1 MPGVD
6 TFATATD
13 LATAYRRGTLDPRHV
28 VEAHLA
34 RIDALQPALNAFVL
48 VDGEG
53 ARAEA
58 AASAARLAAGEAR
71 SPLDGV
77 PVTVKDIVA
86 MRGFAVRSGSTTT
99 STEVCGDDSPAV
111 ARLRE
116 AGAVILGKTTTPEFG
131 WKGMTDS
138 ALTGVT
144 RSPWNPEHTPGGS
157 SGGAAASLAA
167 GIGTIAHANDGG
179 GSVRIPASY
188 CGLVGVKPTFGRVP
202 HHPLDSPFSLT
213 VATGPIARTVLDA
226 ATFLN
231 EICRPDA
238 RDPWAAPYDG
248 RDWRIGLDDGVRGLR
263 VAATTT
269 FGGAQVIDAEIEAA
283 WRASLDALADLGA
296 EVVEVGAVIAP
307 LRPRFEAHW
316 KAGFAHILRSIPKER
331 WGECDPGFVALARE
345 GLDVSMTAFGE
356 AMAARASLIAELAA
370 FHETY
375 DVLVMPTMPTLAPR
389 TDTTYHSAAF
399 DRWDHAVPFT
409 VPFNLTGQ
417 PAASMPVAVSA
428 SGLPIGL
435 QLVAARWR
443 EDLVLRAARAVE
455 STMAFSQPHPR
466 LLESLASLGA

>member
-1 MPGVD
+1 MD
-6 TFATATD
+6 TFASAAE
-13 LATAYRRGTLDPRHV
+13 LAAAYRRGIADPREV
-28 VEAHLA
+28 VDAHLA
-34 RIDALQPALNAFVL
+34 RIDALNPALNAFVV
-48 VDGEG
+48 VDADG
-53 ARAEA
+53 ARASA
-58 AASAARLAAGEAR
+58 VASAARWEAGVPA

-86 MRGFAVRSGSTTT
+86 MRGFPNRMGSATT
-99 STEVCGDDSPAV
+99 SAEPCVDDAPAV

-138 ALTGVT
+138 PLTGVT
-144 RSPWNPEHTPGGS
+144 RNPWNPAHTPGGS
-157 SGGAAASLAA
+157 SGGAAAALAA

-202 HHPLDSPFSLT
+202 HAPMDSPFSLT

-231 EICRPDA
+231 EIARPDH
-238 RDPWAAPYDG
+238 RDPWAMPYDG

-263 VAATTT
+263 IAATTT
-269 FGGAQVIDAEIEAA
+269 FGDAEVVDAEIEDA
-283 WRASLDALADLGA
+283 WRRTLDALEGLGA
-296 EVVEVGAVIAP
+296 TVVEVGEVVAP

-316 KAGFAHILRSIPKER
+316 KAGFAALLRTIPRER
-331 WGECDPGFVALARE
+331 WDECDPGFAALARE
-345 GLDVSMTAFGE
+345 GLDVSISAFGD
-356 AMAARASLIAELAA
+356 AMAARAALITELAA

-375 DVLVMPTMPTLAPR
+375 DLLVTPTMPTLPPR
-389 TDTTYHSAAF
+389 TDTVYHSAEF
-399 DRWDHAVPFT
+399 DRWAHATPFT

-417 PAASMPVAVSA
+417 PAASMPVGVST
-428 SGLPIGL
+428 SGLPIGV
-435 QLVAARWR
+435 QLVAARFR

-455 STMAFSQPHPR
+455 VTMAIAQPHAR
-466 LLESLASLGA
+466 LQASLAALER